1 MERQSGVGWGW
12 EGVRRRREGWWSLC
26 VIPLV
31 MGDGEEFEK
40 VEECDCSTKAGRLF
54 CQQHLDPI
62 GDERHVGPARRQ
74 LW

>member
-1 MERQSGVGWGW
+1 MQARPEGWGAGRSR
-12 EGVRRRREGWWSLC
+12 ERRWSVC
-26 VIPLV
+26 AIRPV
-31 MGDGEEFEK
+31 MGDRENFGK

>member
-1 MERQSGVGWGW
+1 MRAGQGG
-12 EGVRRRREGWWSLC
+12 EGCEDRKRWWSVC
-26 VIPLV
+26 AIPLV
-31 MGDGEEFEK
+31 MGDREEFEK
-40 VEECDCSTKAGRLF
+40 VEECDCSTKAERLF